1 MAEKYKRYRKQIRTN
16 SVAILF
22 GDGLMRLRLVIG
34 EISRARIAGAKAVFT
49 DANMASRASELG
61 CHIYSKKN

>member
-1 MAEKYKRYRKQIRTN
+1 MTEKYKGYRKQIRTN

-22 GDGLMRLRLVIG
+22 GDGLVRLRLVIG
-34 EISRARIAGAKAVFT
+34 KIARPCIAGAKAVFA

-61 CHIYSKKN
+61 CHIYSEKN